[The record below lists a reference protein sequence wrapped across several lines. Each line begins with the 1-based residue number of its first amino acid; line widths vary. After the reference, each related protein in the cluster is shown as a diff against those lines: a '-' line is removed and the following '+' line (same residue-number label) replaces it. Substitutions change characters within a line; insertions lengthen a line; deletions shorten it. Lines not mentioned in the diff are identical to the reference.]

1 MFVDLLRLMCKYITR
16 LSYFSSPGFQIDLFV
31 IATSIIFLNLFT
43 RKQYPTFYFGRSEK
57 RSHVVVREKIESLC
71 CSRKAKTGKGKDSA
85 VIKDDMNKTGISK
98 DDSV

>member
-71 CSRKAKTGKGKDSA
+71 CSRKAKTGKGKDSP
-85 VIKDDMNKTGISK
+85 IKDDMNKTGISK